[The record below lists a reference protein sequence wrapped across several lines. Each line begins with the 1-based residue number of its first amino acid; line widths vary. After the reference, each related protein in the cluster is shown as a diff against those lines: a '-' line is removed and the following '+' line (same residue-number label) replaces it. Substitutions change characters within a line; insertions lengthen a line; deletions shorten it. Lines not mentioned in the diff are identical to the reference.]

1 MEQQSNKIEFLKSIQ
16 PPGLQDCYGK
26 KTKPREEEDTMSEIF
41 TWGYEA
47 PIKNDYTKD
56 KAEISNKIRKMKRAY
71 ISESHDNYRKPEGPF
86 SRHPTKK
93 GQDTAEH

>member
-1 MEQQSNKIEFLKSIQ
+1 
-16 PPGLQDCYGK
+16 
-26 KTKPREEEDTMSEIF
+26 MSEIF

-56 KAEISNKIRKMKRAY
+56 RAEISNKIRKMKRAY

-86 SRHPTKK
+86 ARDAN
-93 GQDTAEH
+93 Q